1 MSREAL
7 QKLSTADENRADAG
21 AAENP
26 ADADVDYALEQH
38 VNHLLRKASQ
48 RATEIFQYVMG
59 RFEVT
64 PTQFAALIKLKDEDE
79 CSQNVL
85 GRLTAMD
92 PATILGVVARLKR
105 RGLVESR
112 LDPNDGRRILLRL
125 SQEGERL
132 VGEMREVSASVT
144 HETLSPLTKTEAQA
158 FLRLLRKLT

>member
-1 MSREAL
+1 MTREAS
-7 QKLSTADENRADAG
+7 QRAVEQHAPTHDESS
-21 AAENP
+21 E
-26 ADADVDYALEQH
+26 YALEQH

-48 RATEIFQYVMG
+48 RASEIFQYVMG
-59 RFEVT
+59 EFEVT
-64 PTQFAALIKLKDEDE
+64 PTQFAALIKLKDEGE

-112 LDPNDGRRILLRL
+112 LDPNDGRRILLHL
-125 SQEGERL
+125 SKEGDEL
-132 VGEMREVSASVT
+132 VAAMREVAASVT
-144 HETLSPLTKTEAQA
+144 QETLSPLTKTEAQA